1 MIFFKLMRIKNQML
15 KFYSTIILLTII
27 AVFYSCNKE
36 NRDEAVVQK
45 EEHNRHIELDGQ
57 PNFRDLG
64 GYKTVDGKTVK
75 WGQVYRSGRLPKLT
89 DEDVM
94 RMDSLHIKT
103 VINFL
108 TQTETDVKGKDRL
121 PQGTNEIFLP
131 IDTEEGTEGLAKE
144 ILRAGETGD
153 FSNIPVEINPEIHRL
168 LINKAN
174 EEYAHLLRE
183 VSDSSNR
190 PMVFH
195 CSHGIHRTGTG
206 AAILL
211 SILGVPWETIRED
224 YLLSNVYRKEEV
236 EHRLEQLRKLA
247 AKNQGITPEEVD
259 MTNTNA
265 FYVLEAEYIDA
276 ALDEAVKN
284 YGSMDNYI
292 KEGLGLS
299 EEEIQRLKN
308 ELLE

>member
-1 MIFFKLMRIKNQML
+1 MKKI
-15 KFYSTIILLTII
+15 YSSIILLTIL

-36 NRDEAVVQK
+36 NKEEAAVQK
-45 EEHNRHIELDGQ
+45 EKNNRHVVLYGQ

-64 GYKTVDGKTVK
+64 GYKTIDGKTVK

-89 DEDVM
+89 NEDVM
-94 RMDSLHIKT
+94 RIDSLGIKT
-103 VINFL
+103 VVNFL
-108 TQTETDVKGKDRL
+108 TQTEIKAKGEGRL
-121 PQGTNEIFLP
+121 PKGTNEIFLP

-153 FSNIPVEINPEIHRL
+153 FSNIPVEINPAIHRL

-174 EEYAHLLRE
+174 KEYAQLLRE
-183 VSDSSNR
+183 VLDSSNR

-195 CSHGIHRTGTG
+195 CSHGIHRTGT
-206 AAILL
+206 ATALLL

-224 YLLSNVYRKEEV
+224 YLLSNLYRKEEV
-236 EHRLEQLRKLA
+236 DHRLVQLRKLS
-247 AKNQGITPEEVD
+247 AKNQGIAPDEVD

-265 FYVLEAEYIDA
+265 FYILEAEYIDA
-276 ALDEAVKN
+276 ALDEAIEK

-292 KEGLGLS
+292 KEGLGIT
-299 EEEIQRLKN
+299 EEEIQRLKD

>member
-1 MIFFKLMRIKNQML
+1 MQKSYFI
-15 KFYSTIILLTII
+15 IILFTILI
-27 AVFYSCNKE
+27 AFYSCDKE

-45 EEHNRHIELDGQ
+45 EKHNRHIVLDGQ

-94 RMDSLHIKT
+94 RIDSLGIKT
-103 VINFL
+103 VVNFL
-108 TQTETDVKGKDRL
+108 TQTEIEAKGEGRL
-121 PQGTNEIFLP
+121 PKGTNEIFLP

-153 FSNIPVEINPEIHRL
+153 FSNIPVEINPAIHRL

-174 EEYAHLLRE
+174 KEYAQLLRE
-183 VSDSSNR
+183 VLDSSNR

-195 CSHGIHRTGTG
+195 CSHGIHRTGT
-206 AAILL
+206 ASALLL

-224 YLLSNVYRKEEV
+224 YLLSNLYRREEV
-236 EHRLEQLRKLA
+236 DHRLVQLRNLS

-265 FYVLEAEYIDA
+265 FYILEAEYIDA

-292 KEGLGLS
+292 KEGLGLTD
-299 EEEIQRLKN
+299 EEIQKLKD